1 MKGGKIVRCGCGAE
15 DKIEYRLYVSEV
27 IGFVI
32 QGSMDKIKSQ
42 RFVERIG
49 SFLQTQRGVFSEN
62 RKFL

>member
-1 MKGGKIVRCGCGAE
+1 MNGGKMVRCGCGAE

-42 RFVERIG
+42 RFVERIRN
-49 SFLQTQRGVFSEN
+49 SLQNSGG
-62 RKFL
+62 